1 MSELLGKDFL
11 IYTRQYSGDFS
22 VIGCEESC
30 TVSLSAQEL
39 ITTTKGSGRATNR
52 ELGRYDWQITSQN
65 VLIQPGN
72 VIGTENFIDP
82 LRKGQKVL
90 VKAQMGTIVFD
101 AHQSTLFGRGVVTN
115 IEYTGNAEGFAT
127 ANITIKADGPL
138 YLPNDLQD
146 TFADPGYYEVTTSG
160 TTSVISSVSIFDK
173 ELAWVVV
180 DDNVLNPTA
189 YDYLPDNGYSSG
201 VITFDDSIATGKLIQ
216 VFFQ

>member
-11 IYTRQYSGDFS
+11 IYSRQYSGNFA

-52 ELGRYDWQITSQN
+52 ELGRYDWQIASQN
-65 VLIQPGN
+65 VVIQPGT

-138 YLPNDLQD
+138 YLPADLQG
-146 TFADPGYYEVTTSG
+146 TFADPGYFELLTTG
-160 TTSVISSVSIFDK
+160 TTTVVSSTSLFNKAI
-173 ELAWVVV
+173 AWIVV
-180 DDNVLNPTA
+180 DDIVVNPTT
-189 YDYLPDNGYSSG
+189 YDFLPDNGYGSG